1 MRLYSKIKSLK
12 FYVLLLVGATLV
24 TFALIFFFIF
34 QTTMPRMLL
43 ETEQYYLSQQ
53 INLVDGLLKNSR
65 ENIALL
71 AEDTATWEETARF
84 VQGENPDFI
93 ANNWPSKSLLE
104 SFRMNFIIIK
114 DPEGNDV
121 YTDFLNHRTKEAMQ
135 LPRGLSN
142 RLNEFAENVV
152 FKYGS
157 QLSNLG
163 KHGKEGILYYN
174 RDAYNVAIMPIIPS
188 RDATEPSGILILG
201 NVLDNEYFQ
210 TLVHHRSGN
219 FAVEEDTDISRS
231 ATDSILIHDQNSV
244 SIQSRL
250 VGIDGKPL
258 VLTLTEMRKMY
269 AKGRGYLSQ
278 ANVLIL
284 VAILLF
290 GAAIYQ
296 VVVRLVLNPVANLSN
311 DIKNIEEKADIE
323 TASIITEKYSNSRE
337 FTILC
342 DTINSMLR
350 KLGQSQISLSTL
362 QKVLDGI
369 DSYLYAVDTEND
381 TILFMN
387 EKMQQHYNVTGN
399 PIGQVCWKVLQEGF
413 TERCSFCPREKILA
427 NPGVSYVWEELSSL
441 TKRQYRNA
449 DTVIQWTDGRKVHL
463 QYSVDITEIK
473 QVESSLKKR
482 LEQQELMGKI
492 TRSFIATTSVTE
504 RIDNALRMAGEFL
517 NMSKVVL
524 AQRKHD
530 IILHSAYEWNNEAED
545 NIPKIPHIPFLPGT
559 PEYDN
564 FIVLK
569 LPYIAYD
576 DISGMEEFS
585 YPQEQGVRSLATIPV
600 YVFGK
605 FWGILN
611 FSKFGQPK
619 HWSEGDIQL
628 LSLIATI
635 ISGVVERGTQE
646 KELVRMSSI
655 VESAPQFI
663 AYTAL
668 NGKLKY
674 VNRGSESALG
684 YTQAELLDGG
694 IALLLDSENYSTAVN
709 NVFPHIVER
718 GSLSFE
724 MPFILKNGEPRTFS
738 CSSFAINQDQET
750 GIGIITQDVTEQR
763 TLQKEIVAAKDQ
775 AEKSSLAKSEFLSRM
790 SHEMRTPL
798 SAIIGMTNIATAAED
813 IAKKQYCLDKISE
826 ASIHLLGVIND
837 ILDMAK
843 IEANKFELSH
853 TEFSFD
859 KMLMRVINVVNFRI
873 EEKGQHLVVNV
884 SPDIPYAI
892 IGDEQR
898 LAQVIT
904 NLVGNAVKFTP
915 ENGTITITA
924 EKLAEKD
931 GGCTLR
937 ISVADTGIG
946 ISLENQAKL
955 FKSFEQADGGISRKF
970 GGTGLGLSISKR
982 IVDLMGGEVWVE
994 SEAGKG
1000 SRFSF
1005 TIPAQRGTATS
1016 EKNLTDVDW
1025 SNLRTLVVD
1034 EAPEVGE
1041 YFKKLSA
1048 NIGFSCTVASS
1059 SYGALEI
1066 LRKEGKDAFD
1076 IIFIDWK
1083 MPGMDGGELAGEIT
1097 KGQESPPLIVM
1108 ISAAE
1113 LSDIEKQAREAGVRK
1128 FISKPLFAAAIVDTV
1143 SEIMGSHKDT
1153 DQAGSLASGG
1163 NFSGVTILLAEDV
1176 AINREIVLTMLEPT
1190 GISIDCA
1197 VNGAEACEKFRADPE
1212 KYSMICMD
1220 IHMPEVDGYDA
1231 TRRIRGMDDIPWA
1244 KKIPIIAMTANV
1256 FREDIERCLGAG
1268 MNDHIGKPINF
1279 DILLQKLRA
1288 GCARK

>member
-1 MRLYSKIKSLK
+1 MEIYSKIKSLK
-12 FYVLLLVGATLV
+12 FYVLLLVSATLV

-34 QTTMPRMLL
+34 QMTMPRMLL

-53 INLVDGLLKNSR
+53 INLVNGLLKNSR

-71 AEDTATWEETARF
+71 AEDTATWEETVRF
-84 VQGENPDFI
+84 VQGENPNFI

-114 DPEGNDV
+114 DLEGNDV
-121 YTDFLNHRTKEAMQ
+121 YTNFLNHHTNESMQ
-135 LPRGLSN
+135 IPRGLSG
-142 RLNEFAENVV
+142 RLNEFAENVA
-152 FKYGS
+152 FKYTS
-157 QLSNLG
+157 QLSNLS
-163 KHGKEGILYYN
+163 KHGKEGILFYN

-201 NVLDNEYFQ
+201 NVLDNKYFQ
-210 TLVHHRSGN
+210 ALIQHRNGE
-219 FAVEEDTDISRS
+219 FAVEEDTDVSRS
-231 ATDSILIHDQNSV
+231 AKDSILLRDQNTV

-258 VLTLTEMRKMY
+258 ILTLTEVRKMY
-269 AKGRGYLSQ
+269 AKGRGYISQ
-278 ANVLIL
+278 ANCLIL
-284 VAILLF
+284 AAILLF

-296 VVVRLVLNPVANLSN
+296 VVIRLVLNPVANLGN
-311 DIKNIEEKADIE
+311 DIKNIAKDADIE
-323 TASIITEKYSNSRE
+323 NANIITEKYSNSSE
-337 FTILC
+337 FSILC
-342 DTINSMLR
+342 DTINSMIK

-362 QKVLDGI
+362 QRVLNGI
-369 DSYLYAVDTEND
+369 DAYLYAVDADND

-387 EKMQQHYNVTGN
+387 EKMQQHYKIGN
-399 PIGQVCWKVLQEGF
+399 PIGQVCWKTLQEGF

-427 NPGVSYVWEELSSL
+427 TPGVSYVWEEHSSL

-449 DTVIQWTDGRKVHL
+449 DTIIQWTDGRMVHL

-482 LEQQELMGKI
+482 LKQQELMAKI

-504 RIDNALRMAGEFL
+504 RIDNALHMAGEFL
-517 NMSKVVL
+517 NISKIVL
-524 AQRKHD
+524 AQRQHD
-530 IILHSAYEWNNEAED
+530 VILQSIHEWNNEAD
-545 NIPKIPHIPFLPGT
+545 GPIPKIPSIPFMPGT
-559 PEYDN
+559 PEHDN

-569 LPYIAYD
+569 RPYLAYD

-585 YPQEQGVRSLATIPV
+585 YPWELGARSMATIPV
-600 YVFGK
+600 YIFGK

-611 FSKFGQPK
+611 LSKFGQTK
-619 HWSEGDIQL
+619 HWSESDIQL
-628 LSLIATI
+628 LTLIGTI
-635 ISGVVERGTQE
+635 ISGVVERGIQE

-684 YTQAELLDGG
+684 YTQTELLDGG
-694 IALLLDSENYSTAVN
+694 IALLLDSESYSTAVN
-709 NVFPHIVER
+709 KVFPRIVER

-724 MPFILKNGEPRTFS
+724 MPFILKNGELRTFS

-763 TLQKEIVAAKDQ
+763 TLQKEIVTAKEQ

-798 SAIIGMTNIATAAED
+798 SAIIGMTNIATAAEG
-813 IAKKQYCLDKISE
+813 ITKKQYCLDKISE

-843 IEANKFELSH
+843 IEANKFELSY

-873 EEKGQHLVVNV
+873 EEKGQHLAVNV

-924 EKLAEKD
+924 NKLDEKD
-931 GGCTLR
+931 GRCTLCVS
-937 ISVADTGIG
+937 ISDTGIG
-946 ISLENQAKL
+946 ISPENQAKL

-970 GGTGLGLSISKR
+970 GGTGLGLSISKQ
-982 IVDLMGGEVWVE
+982 IVGLMGGEIWVT
-994 SEAGKG
+994 SEADKG

-1005 TIPAQRGTATS
+1005 TITVQRGIATS
-1016 EKNLTDVDW
+1016 ENTLTDLDW
-1025 SNLRTLVVD
+1025 RSLRTLVVD
-1034 EAPEVGE
+1034 DAPEIGE
-1041 YFKKLSA
+1041 YFKKLAA
-1048 NIGFSCTVASS
+1048 NIGFSCTVTSNACD
-1059 SYGALEI
+1059 ALEA
-1066 LRKEGKDAFD
+1066 LKKEGKNSFD
-1076 IIFIDWK
+1076 IVFIDREI
-1083 MPGMDGGELAGEIT
+1083 PGMGGVELAREIAKGEEI
-1097 KGQESPPLIVM
+1097 PPQIVM
-1108 ISAAE
+1108 ISSAE
-1113 LSDIEKQAREAGVRK
+1113 WSDIEEKAREAGVRK
-1128 FISKPLFAAAIVDTV
+1128 FVSKPLFAAAIVDTV
-1143 SEIMGSHKDT
+1143 NEIMGKQKDA
-1153 DQAGSLASGG
+1153 DQAGDLVNSG

-1176 AINREIVLTMLEPT
+1176 AINREIVLTMLGPT
-1190 GISIDCA
+1190 DISIDCA
-1197 VNGAEACEKFRADPE
+1197 VNGAEACEKFHATPD
-1212 KYSMICMD
+1212 KYSMIFMD

-1244 KKIPIIAMTANV
+1244 KQIPIIAMTANV
-1256 FREDIERCLGAG
+1256 FREDIERCLKAG
-1268 MNDHIGKPINF
+1268 MNDHIGKPIDF

-1288 GCARK
+1288 GCAKK